1 MLICIFFSL
10 CSSSIQCKAWSFL
23 DLEQSLMERMN
34 TRQLA
39 DFQPISL
46 QCYILPLLPDISGA
60 VDDSSKFFLERWKC
74 PLLAFS
80 VFHLVFYSNFFF
92 LFVKSQHEQTVPPL
106 YNFLS
111 NFFLFSE
118 EFCIFSYHVCRES
131 QRRSYMRR
139 WVQRKLFGN
148 KRRFKMVTFQRNR
161 PSIDTGMEGLET

>member
-92 LFVKSQHEQTVPPL
+92 SLCKISTWTDCSPPL
-106 YNFLS
+106 QFSIKL
-111 NFFLFSE
+111 FF
-118 EFCIFSYHVCRES
+118 IFWGILYIFIPC
-131 QRRSYMRR
+131 
-139 WVQRKLFGN
+139 VQRKPEEKLHEKVSSEKAVWKQKEIQNGYIPE
-148 KRRFKMVTFQRNR
+148 K
-161 PSIDTGMEGLET
+161 